1 MSKQGVNRFP
11 QLINVP
17 LKNHTKSVV
26 ILSAIIEQLCSC
38 HYMTRYHK
46 KRLLT
51 KGIRLTKADSM
62 EPKST
67 LVDYFKKT
75 FQIFCHTYFFLRQ
88 PICGFIEH
96 SSILS
101 STFAAYLVLSW
112 IKYCSRIFQSK
123 SNFRNIIRMI
133 REIRTKNT
141 LNLSTHF
148 QLLCTVNTH

>member
-1 MSKQGVNRFP
+1 M
-11 QLINVP
+11 P

-46 KRLLT
+46 KTTIDKRDQTDKSRQHGT
-51 KGIRLTKADSM
+51 KKHTGW
-62 EPKST
+62 
-67 LVDYFKKT
+67 LVKKT

-88 PICGFIEH
+88 PFCGFIEH
-96 SSILS
+96 SMILS
-101 STFAAYLVLSW
+101 SIFAAYLVSSC

-123 SNFRNIIRMI
+123 SNFRNIVSMI
-133 REIRTKNT
+133 REIITKNT